1 MNFITNLFSRNTI
14 SSSPKKLIIKT
25 LDTQFEINEN
35 QEQVYYKL
43 LTYSVNNTDPVN
55 DYKTSIRLIDSN
67 KTIEFFTY
75 SKVI

>member
-25 LDTQFEINEN
+25 INTQFEINEN
-35 QEQVYYKL
+35 PEQVYYKL

-55 DYKTSIRLIDSN
+55 DYKTSIRLIDSS